1 MIYKYF
7 YCHKS
12 ISFYSFYSILLLYLY
27 NVTKKIRKIM
37 IIHVVTPG
45 ETLQSIANQYGIS
58 PSLIISENELPNPE
72 NLVVGQS
79 LAIRIPELI
88 HIVKEGETLNS
99 IAANYGVT
107 VTQLWQNN
115 PTTAILRYLIPGE
128 VIIIRFQGEK
138 KIDDVIM
145 NGYAYT
151 FIDRTVLRKTL
162 PFLTNLLIFN
172 YGFTPEGILIPTEDE
187 ELIQIANEYGVS
199 PIMVLAPMNEAGVFN
214 SQLASEMFE
223 NEAGENELIENL
235 VAALRAKGY
244 RGVDI
249 DFEFILPEDK
259 EAFLS
264 FIKKVHTRLSQEGFL
279 TTVALAPKTSGT
291 MTGLLYEAHNY
302 ATLGAVAD
310 EVLLMTYEWG
320 YTFGP
325 PMATAPINNVRRV
338 LKYGISVI
346 DPDKI
351 LLGIPNYAY
360 DWPLPFVRG
369 TTEAESISNQQAI
382 ERAALFNVS
391 ILFDELAQSPYYYY
405 TDYNDIEHVVWFDDV
420 RSMNQ
425 KLRLIP
431 QYGLIGGGVWQIMK
445 FFPGLWNVVGSI
457 FRVKKTE

>member
-1 MIYKYF
+1 
-7 YCHKS
+7 
-12 ISFYSFYSILLLYLY
+12 
-27 NVTKKIRKIM
+27 
-37 IIHVVTPG
+37 
-45 ETLQSIANQYGIS
+45 
-58 PSLIISENELPNPE
+58 
-72 NLVVGQS
+72 
-79 LAIRIPELI
+79 
-88 HIVKEGETLNS
+88 
-99 IAANYGVT
+99 
-107 VTQLWQNN
+107 
-115 PTTAILRYLIPGE
+115 
-128 VIIIRFQGEK
+128 
-138 KIDDVIM
+138 
-145 NGYAYT
+145 
-151 FIDRTVLRKTL
+151 
-162 PFLTNLLIFN
+162 
-172 YGFTPEGILIPTEDE
+172 
-187 ELIQIANEYGVS
+187 
-199 PIMVLAPMNEAGVFN
+199 
-214 SQLASEMFE
+214 
-223 NEAGENELIENL
+223 
-235 VAALRAKGY
+235 
-244 RGVDI
+244 
-249 DFEFILPEDK
+249 
-259 EAFLS
+259 
-264 FIKKVHTRLSQEGFL
+264 
-279 TTVALAPKTSGT
+279 